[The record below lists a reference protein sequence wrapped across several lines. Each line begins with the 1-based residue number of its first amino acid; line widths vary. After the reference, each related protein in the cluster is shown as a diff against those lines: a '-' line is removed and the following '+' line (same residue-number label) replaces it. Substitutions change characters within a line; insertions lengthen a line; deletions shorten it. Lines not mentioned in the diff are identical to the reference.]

1 MAFCGI
7 DVSAATLAV
16 AVLTEPPG
24 GPAAEREFGNTS
36 AGHKQLIQ
44 WLGRQAAKVRVS
56 LEATGVYS
64 LEVSLTLDRES
75 ASPIQD
81 RPRRRCGF
89 GRVQPEDDVRWHRP
103 SAQALELRAI
113 TRHVAALREQR
124 VRLLNQTHAASQGS
138 AAPACV
144 RRELRR
150 SRRGSAARAIAIC
163 AGSCLCRPWRRRAGT
178 LICGPSPWRCSNVT
192 RPNSRP

>member
-75 ASPIQD
+75 
-81 RPRRRCGF
+81 
-89 GRVQPEDDVRWHRP
+89 
-103 SAQALELRAI
+103 
-113 TRHVAALREQR
+113 
-124 VRLLNQTHAASQGS
+124 
-138 AAPACV
+138 
-144 RRELRR
+144 LRR
-150 SRRGSAARAIAIC
+150 SKTDRADAVALAEYSRRMTFVGIVRA
-163 AGSCLCRPWRRRAGT
+163 RRRWSCAPSHGT
-178 LICGPSPWRCSNVT
+178 
-192 RPNSRP
+192 